1 MKKILSAILVATA
14 LMGCNKENTLDSLE
28 QPKIGFGYVFVNNTT
43 KAAATDL
50 STANLT
56 EFSVF
61 GALTVNSSTG
71 KIFEND
77 RVYKNA
83 SNDFVYDNTQYWI
96 PNTQYHFT
104 AIAPYQTGNAAA
116 WTYTTSEAQNGT
128 ITYDASSDIDLLFAY
143 VKPEKTAEKITTQP
157 EKVGFTFNHLL
168 SRARFTFVNNVP
180 EISNITFKITDVKIL
195 DAYKVG
201 TIAVSNGVAGDWAA
215 ETNNNTYDVSF
226 ANAATIIPGEADNV
240 TNYESTE
247 HHYILPVAKK
257 LNVSF
262 KLEIFQ
268 AGVSLGI
275 YDRATTVDITPEKGM
290 SYDIK
295 ANLTVENAL
304 PNAIYPIEFKVNAIN
319 DWAEYTNVDA
329 GDIVTNN

>member
-104 AIAPYQTGNAAA
+104 AIAPYKTGNAAA

-143 VKPEKTAEKITTQP
+143 VEPAKTAATITTQP

-180 EISNITFKITDVKIL
+180 EISNITFKITEVKVL

-201 TIAVSNGVAGDWAA
+201 TLAVAEGVPGTWAA
-215 ETNNNTYDVSF
+215 ASDNNSF
-226 ANAATIIPGEADNV
+226 EVAFDNASAVIPGKADNV

-268 AGVSLGI
+268 AGVPLGI
-275 YDRATTVDITPEKGM
+275 YDRATTVDITPGKGM

-304 PNAIYPIEFKVNAIN
+304 PNAIYPIEFKVKEIN
-319 DWAEYTNVDA
+319 DWAGYTNVDA

>member
-28 QPKIGFGYVFVNNTT
+28 QPEIGFGYVFVNNTT
-43 KAAATDL
+43 KATDL

-77 RVYKNA
+77 RVYKKA
-83 SNDFVYDNTQYWI
+83 SDFVYDNTQYWI

-104 AIAPYQTGNAAA
+104 AIAPYQTGDAAA
-116 WTYTTSEAQNGT
+116 WTYATSEAQNGT

-143 VKPEKTAEKITTQP
+143 VKPAKTAATITAQP
-157 EKVGFTFNHLL
+157 EEVGFNFNHLL

-180 EISNITFKITDVKIL
+180 EISNITFKITNVKIL

-201 TIAVSNGVAGDWAA
+201 TIAVSDGAAGNWAA
-215 ETNNNTYDVSF
+215 ETTNNTYEISF
-226 ANAATIIPGEADNV
+226 ANAANIIPGQADNV

-247 HHYILPVAKK
+247 HHYILPVAKT

-268 AGVSLGI
+268 AGVSLGT

-304 PNAIYPIEFKVNAIN
+304 PNAIYPIEFKVNAIK
-319 DWAEYTNVDA
+319 DWAGYTNVNA
-329 GDIVTNN
+329 GNIVTNN

>member
-83 SNDFVYDNTQYWI
+83 SNDFVYDNKQYWI

-104 AIAPYQTGNAAA
+104 AIAPYKTGNAAA

-143 VKPEKTAEKITTQP
+143 VEPAKTAATITTQP

-180 EISNITFKITDVKIL
+180 EISNITFKITEVKVL

-201 TIAVSNGVAGDWAA
+201 TLAVAEGVPGTWAA
-215 ETNNNTYDVSF
+215 ASDNNSF
-226 ANAATIIPGEADNV
+226 EVAFDNALAVIPGKADNV

-275 YDRATTVDITPEKGM
+275 YDRATTVDIDPGKGM

-319 DWAEYTNVDA
+319 NWAGYTDVNA
-329 GDIVTNN
+329 GNIVTNN